1 MRASLTGAEMMR
13 LPPALAFAFVALLA
27 GCSEP
32 GFIRKAEP
40 AATPA
45 LLPIEEILTGD
56 SPQLDAEAAAALT
69 ARGAALRAKAGTAG

>member
-1 MRASLTGAEMMR
+1 MHVA
-13 LPPALAFAFVALLA
+13 PALAIATLALLA

-40 AATPA
+40 AATPS
-45 LLPIEEILTGD
+45 LLPIDEILSGD

-69 ARGAALRAKAGTAG
+69 ARGAALRAKAGTSG

>member
-1 MRASLTGAEMMR
+1 MHVA
-13 LPPALAFAFVALLA
+13 PALAVATLALLA

-40 AATPA
+40 AATPD
-45 LLPIEEILTGD
+45 LLPIDEILSGD

-69 ARGAALRAKAGTAG
+69 ARGAALRAKAGTSG

>member
-1 MRASLTGAEMMR
+1 MRASLTGARKMR
-13 LPPALAFAFVALLA
+13 LPPALAFATVALLA

-45 LLPIEEILTGD
+45 LLPIE
-56 SPQLDAEAAAALT
+56 
-69 ARGAALRAKAGTAG
+69 

>member
-1 MRASLTGAEMMR
+1 MHVA
-13 LPPALAFAFVALLA
+13 PALAVATLALLA

-40 AATPA
+40 AATPS
-45 LLPIEEILTGD
+45 LLPIDEILSGD

-69 ARGAALRAKAGTAG
+69 ARSAALRAKAGTSG

>member
-1 MRASLTGAEMMR
+1 MHVA
-13 LPPALAFAFVALLA
+13 PALAVATLALLA

-40 AATPA
+40 AATPS
-45 LLPIEEILTGD
+45 LLPIDEILSGD

-69 ARGAALRAKAGTAG
+69 ARGAALRAKAGTSR

>member
-1 MRASLTGAEMMR
+1 MRASLTGAKAMHM
-13 LPPALAFAFVALLA
+13 PPFLAFTTLALLA
-27 GCSEP
+27 GCSDP

-40 AATPA
+40 AATPT
-45 LLPIEEILTGD
+45 LLPIEEILTGN

>member
-1 MRASLTGAEMMR
+1 MHMPSF
-13 LPPALAFAFVALLA
+13 LAFTTLALLA
-27 GCSEP
+27 GCSDP

-40 AATPA
+40 AATPT
-45 LLPIEEILTGD
+45 LLPIEEILTGN

>member
-1 MRASLTGAEMMR
+1 MHVA
-13 LPPALAFAFVALLA
+13 PALAVATLALLA

-40 AATPA
+40 AATPS
-45 LLPIEEILTGD
+45 LLPIDEILSGD

-69 ARGAALRAKAGTAG
+69 ARGAALRAKAGTSG

>member
-1 MRASLTGAEMMR
+1 MHVA
-13 LPPALAFAFVALLA
+13 PALAVATLALLA

-40 AATPA
+40 AATPS
-45 LLPIEEILTGD
+45 LLPIDEILSGE

-69 ARGAALRAKAGTAG
+69 ARGAALRAKAGTSG